1 MHYGILGAMV
11 AVGAMGAPSGGG
23 APARWTQ
30 AAAIE
35 YAKNL
40 PANSIQPGLTVVPLD
55 SWLREALDVYRL
67 EWFISGCD
75 LKPDPRESA
84 KQRLLC
90 VGARVPANHP
100 VELRFH
106 LVVGNWAD
114 GVSGRPYV
122 LNTSFLSC
130 NPVTV
135 ETLGVMEP
143 FDSLSA
149 LPAALRRARGSCRK
163 SGP

>member
-1 MHYGILGAMV
+1 MRYGIVGAIV
-11 AVGAMGAPSGGG
+11 TVGAMAAPSAGS
-23 APARWTQ
+23 APAHWTQ
-30 AAAIE
+30 AAAVE

-40 PANSIQPGLTVVPLD
+40 PANSIEPGLTPAPLN
-55 SWLREALDVYRL
+55 SWLRETLDVYRL

-75 LKPDPRESA
+75 LMPDPRETR
-84 KQRLLC
+84 KHRLLC
-90 VGARVPANHP
+90 VGARVPDAHP

-114 GVSGRPYV
+114 GVTGKPYV

-135 ETLGVMEP
+135 ETLGVVEP
-143 FDSLSA
+143 FESLSA
-149 LPAALRRARGSCRK
+149 LPPALGRVKRSCGK
-163 SGP
+163 GGP